1 MIVKVKSGRRKSS
14 TSFKSHRN
22 EPPAY
27 ICEGMH
33 RRKPKIGKRG
43 KLADVSLRSCSST
56 WFADRR
62 FSQVE
67 PEQLNWCLSRRHTGM
82 TGGML
87 LILWNFYVE
96 DSIVTRSPKHLI
108 VSGAVFP
115 ATHNSN
121 DDNKSTRK
129 KPLLKMRFLRSAYI
143 RSTYSSE
150 AADKQRHIEVC
161 QHVLVE
167 SKQL

>member
-1 MIVKVKSGRRKSS
+1 MVCRPPLFASRTGTVELVSRAPSDWDDGWDVIVIME
-14 TSFKSHRN
+14 F
-22 EPPAY
+22 
-27 ICEGMH
+27 C
-33 RRKPKIGKRG
+33 
-43 KLADVSLRSCSST
+43 
-56 WFADRR
+56 
-62 FSQVE
+62 
-67 PEQLNWCLSRRHTGM
+67 
-82 TGGML
+82 
-87 LILWNFYVE
+87 VE